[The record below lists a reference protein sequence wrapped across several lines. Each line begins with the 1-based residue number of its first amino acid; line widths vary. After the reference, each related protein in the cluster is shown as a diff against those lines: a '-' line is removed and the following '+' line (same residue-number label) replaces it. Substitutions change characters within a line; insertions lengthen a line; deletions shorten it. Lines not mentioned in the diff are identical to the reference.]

1 MERTEPD
8 SAGTQLLEDGV
19 EEESL
24 TFRKYIR
31 SMEDEVKEQLEPG
44 GPLSDCAT
52 NYVRLLV
59 TSDVMSRFI
68 RHTSKELED
77 QLRDPYD
84 DKTYSHDQQ
93 CVRYDEYSEDTIGVS
108 KARELLQV
116 YITDPTNA
124 ESKTAWQHARLGLKD
139 VFDSKL
145 DETMELNAMIRR

>member
-93 CVRYDEYSEDTIGVS
+93 CVRYDKY
-108 KARELLQV
+108 
-116 YITDPTNA
+116 
-124 ESKTAWQHARLGLKD
+124 
-139 VFDSKL
+139 
-145 DETMELNAMIRR
+145 